1 VIEMPS
7 RRIPLS
13 VIVPTG
19 NRIDVVEDCLQ
30 SVRWVDE
37 LIVVDSFSTDGTL
50 DVAKKYADR
59 VLQHEYVNSA
69 LQKNWAIPQATHAWV
84 MIVDTDERVS
94 PQLRNEIKEKLR
106 DPLPYVGYRIPRVN
120 LVFGKPIR
128 GARYYP
134 DYQIRLFLRDA
145 GRYELRRVHA
155 HVLLDGPCGTLKS
168 PLIHYTHRFLN
179 QTICDLLVLMT
190 TWEAEQR
197 EHNALSAGRQ
207 PTKNLFLNLLFRPVG
222 AFGLRYFREGGWRD
236 GYRGL
241 IVSLVWAVYIA
252 ITYMKIWERSLNLP
266 EQWWVDDW
274 ENRQGKEANS

>member
-1 VIEMPS
+1 MPPHQ
-7 RRIPLS
+7 IPLS

-19 NRIDVVEDCLQ
+19 NRVDVIEDCLQ
-30 SVRWVDE
+30 SVRWADE
-37 LIVVDSFSTDGTL
+37 LVVVDSFSTDGTL

-69 LQKNWAIPQATHAWV
+69 LQKNWAIPQATHEWV

-94 PQLRNEIKEKLR
+94 PQLRNEIEEKLR
-106 DPLPYVGYRIPRVN
+106 DSLPYVGYRIPRVN
-120 LVFGKPIR
+120 LVFGKPIC

-168 PLIHYTHRFLN
+168 PLIHYGHRSLD
-179 QTICDLLVLMT
+179 QTIRNLYVLMT

-197 EHNALSAGRQ
+197 EQNALSAGKV
-207 PTKNLFLNLLFRPVG
+207 PTKRLLVNLLLRPLG
-222 AFGLRYFREGGWRD
+222 AFGLRYFREGAWRD
-236 GYRGL
+236 GYHGL
-241 IVSLVWAVYIA
+241 VVSLLWAVYVA
-252 ITYMKIWERSLNLP
+252 ITYMKIWEHSLNLP

-274 ENRQGKEANS
+274 EDRRRREGDS